1 MTASVVAE
9 ATEVTRV
16 IPHRFPVLLVDQVT
30 EMVVG
35 RTLSARKAVSAN
47 EPCYRHFGPDQPA
60 SELDYPSML
69 LVESWG
75 QAAVLLAAWDH
86 PTSDVRSGR
95 IDLAGAIERVRFL
108 RPVRPGSVLEHRVR
122 MVRAVGDTAI
132 LAGETLVDGET
143 VLEIGHFVVALR
155 PVAELTP
162 AVVASP
168 RTDEGTPT

>member
-30 EMVVG
+30 EVVTG
-35 RTLSARKAVSAN
+35 HHLSARKAVSAN
-47 EPCYRHFGPDQPA
+47 EPCYGHLGPDQPA
-60 SELDYPSML
+60 SELEYPSML

-132 LAGETLVDGET
+132 LAGETLVGGET
-143 VLEIGHFVVALR
+143 VMEIGHFVVALR
-155 PVAELTP
+155 PVADLVPGGT
-162 AVVASP
+162 VSTG
-168 RTDEGTPT
+168 TDGGR